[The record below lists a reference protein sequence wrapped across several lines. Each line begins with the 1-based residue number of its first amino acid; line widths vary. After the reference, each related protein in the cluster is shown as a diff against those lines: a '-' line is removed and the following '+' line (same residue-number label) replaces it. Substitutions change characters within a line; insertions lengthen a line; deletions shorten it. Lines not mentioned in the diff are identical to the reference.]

1 VAATFGKSNSPSP
14 NTPKITT
21 NDIPQLGSLLIYN
34 NGTIPGVYQWEEAVL
49 PYVKNDQLFVC
60 PSASAIRYVPD
71 TNLAGVDIHRHPEA
85 AMQAILPIREVVC
98 VLQGLSPTIPLG
110 SAPWLPLMSQQ
121 GLSWF
126 GTLLRQAR
134 QAGLKKGGNTA
145 RNSRPLLTGALTRR
159 D

>member
-1 VAATFGKSNSPSP
+1 MANSNYP
-14 NTPKITT
+14 
-21 NDIPQLGSLLIYN
+21 
-34 NGTIPGVYQWEEAVL
+34 
-49 PYVKNDQLFVC
+49 F
-60 PSASAIRYVPD
+60 
-71 TNLAGVDIHRHPEA
+71 PEA
-85 AMQAILPIREVVC
+85 AMQAVLPIGVVC

-134 QAGLKKGGNTA
+134 QAGLMKGGKTA